1 MGRAGRDGKRASR
14 CLSMGRITTRRRRSG
29 ESTRIDL
36 YRRSEASC
44 QRPYFFALEDGSPLS
59 LAALWEHWGKGDDSL
74 ESFTIIFADDNQRHT
89 Y

>member
-1 MGRAGRDGKRASR
+1 MHK
-14 CLSMGRITTRRRRSG
+14 
-29 ESTRIDL
+29 
-36 YRRSEASC
+36 
-44 QRPYFFALEDGSPLS
+44 PYFFALEDGSPLS